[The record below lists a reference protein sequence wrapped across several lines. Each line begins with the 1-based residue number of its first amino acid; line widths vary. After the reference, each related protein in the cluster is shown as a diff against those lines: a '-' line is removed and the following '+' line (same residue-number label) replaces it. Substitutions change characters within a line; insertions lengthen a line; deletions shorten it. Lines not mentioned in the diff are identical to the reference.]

1 MNFFEAHGNPKAKE
15 VVQVRTMFI
24 EKDSYGTNRLIV
36 VDENMQQWVVSSK
49 TGTKIFTS
57 KSLLNSRL

>member
-1 MNFFEAHGNPKAKE
+1 MNFF
-15 VVQVRTMFI
+15 QVRTMFI

-49 TGTKIFTS
+49 TACSEGGQGVPELIKRDEDFYFKEPI
-57 KSLLNSRL
+57 K